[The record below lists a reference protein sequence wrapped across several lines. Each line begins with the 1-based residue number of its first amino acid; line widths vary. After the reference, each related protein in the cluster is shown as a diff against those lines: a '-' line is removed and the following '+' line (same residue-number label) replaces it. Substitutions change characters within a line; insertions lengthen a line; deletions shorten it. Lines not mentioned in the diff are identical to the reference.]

1 MSQDYES
8 EAEYYYRTH
17 PAETH
22 VTQAHT
28 EVKSQEESRFRR
40 RHELG
45 TGTDVVPYMA
55 TESADS
61 RKSYANDRTIDA
73 EFTTVSNKEPET
85 QPYRDS
91 GIFGQ
96 NVSDWKSPPPKRP
109 LAWRAADIVSNSRPV
124 KAAQKISE
132 SVTESRVGR
141 AASSALETGRST
153 YDFFMGPP
161 PNRERASM
169 HQDNIAYLRRP
180 AVKTRGPPPAI
191 RGIDFREPQGISI
204 APEPRYLFGG
214 GGYIGGGMPRAQRKP
229 KKKTL
234 QQRNNQRDSL
244 F

>member
-17 PAETH
+17 PAET
-22 VTQAHT
+22 
-28 EVKSQEESRFRR
+28 QEAQSR
-40 RHELG
+40 
-45 TGTDVVPYMA
+45 A
-55 TESADS
+55 TTNADNAS
-61 RKSYANDRTIDA
+61 EREEA
-73 EFTTVSNKEPET
+73 EYYEKT
-85 QPYRDS
+85 RDL
-91 GIFGQ
+91 
-96 NVSDWKSPPPKRP
+96 KRP